1 MMESMRTDMCADIDL
16 EAPVADVD
24 DSAAAES
31 SEAGIGVRI
40 LPQGVEI
47 FVRPGETILEAGLR
61 SGVALAN
68 SCREGMCGTC
78 RMRKLSGEVEMR
90 EQSALFDDEIEA
102 GDILACCSRP
112 LTPVVVECT

>member
-1 MMESMRTDMCADIDL
+1 MGADISP
-16 EAPVADVD
+16 EAPIADIEN
-24 DSAAAES
+24 SAAAES
-31 SEAGIGVRI
+31 FEAGISVRV

-61 SGVALAN
+61 SGLALAS

-78 RMRKLSGEVEMR
+78 RLRKLSGEVEMR

-112 LTPVVVECT
+112 LTPVVVECA